1 MWQVTCM
8 IRCRDKEEARQRLR
22 DRWKYYFGDTSLG
35 SYKIDIVYG
44 DLTDPSSIR
53 ALADHHFDVVVNCA
67 ADIRYFAK
75 DDNIHRVNEI
85 GVEHLAQTCIDTNAT
100 LIHIST
106 LSVSGFDAQGGIPT
120 LTPQQLFFHQHFIDQ
135 YSKSKFMAERHL
147 LEKMAHGKLKGTV
160 IRLGHL
166 MPSTISKKPP
176 LFATEDLLTAALHA
190 MRDMGAVP
198 ATARHIKVGA
208 VDVDLAAARIEDIIS
223 APTTRPVWHVG
234 DENSQ
239 SLKDL
244 AERLAAKP
252 LPETSDN
259 SFVEHLPNTPHSQ
272 LLIRLFEAITH

>member
-1 MWQVTCM
+1 
-8 IRCRDKEEARQRLR
+8 
-22 DRWKYYFGDTSLG
+22 
-35 SYKIDIVYG
+35 
-44 DLTDPSSIR
+44 
-53 ALADHHFDVVVNCA
+53 
-67 ADIRYFAK
+67 
-75 DDNIHRVNEI
+75 
-85 GVEHLAQTCIDTNAT
+85 
-100 LIHIST
+100 
-106 LSVSGFDAQGGIPT
+106 
-120 LTPQQLFFHQHFIDQ
+120 
-135 YSKSKFMAERHL
+135 MAERHL
-147 LEKMAHGKLKGTV
+147 LEKMAHGKLKGTI

-198 ATARHIKVGA
+198 AAARYIKVGA
-208 VDVDLAAARIEDIIS
+208 VDVDLAAARVEDIIS
-223 APTTRPVWHVG
+223 TPTTRPVWHVG